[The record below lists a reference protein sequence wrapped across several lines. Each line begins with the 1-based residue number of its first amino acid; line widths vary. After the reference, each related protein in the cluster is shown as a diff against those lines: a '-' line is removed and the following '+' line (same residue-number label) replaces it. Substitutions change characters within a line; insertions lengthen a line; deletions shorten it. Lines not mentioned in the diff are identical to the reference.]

1 MLEIQIQGVGR
12 PGSFWRPREALS
24 HASLLT
30 SGVAGSPGHSL
41 PNSSLCPH
49 VYIVFL
55 SVHICVSNFTFFHL
69 IRTTVI
75 GLEPNLNDLVLR
87 SLSQLQLQRSSFQ
100 IGHILRCG
108 VCIWG
113 WWCLGLGP
121 ISWGYTIYPTLA
133 EYLEAPKVTH
143 WSYLRLPP
151 HQVQSPLLS
160 LISHWLLWK
169 GFVGVSKC
177 LQARLILVC
186 SFLSK
191 DTYQKII
198 KQKRCRSTNSWS
210 SKDRVVSKAGGCCE
224 ARGILCLEVCTEGI
238 LGPSGALPG
247 LWLFQNKE
255 GIWLIFKP

>member
-1 MLEIQIQGVGR
+1 M
-12 PGSFWRPREALS
+12 
-24 HASLLT
+24 
-30 SGVAGSPGHSL
+30 
-41 PNSSLCPH
+41 
-49 VYIVFL
+49 
-55 SVHICVSNFTFFHL
+55 HICVSNFTFFYL
-69 IRTTVI
+69 IRTAVI
-75 GLEPNLNDLVLR
+75 GLGSNLNDLVLR

-151 HQVQSPLLS
+151 HQVQSPLLC

-177 LQARLILVC
+177 LQARLILVR

-198 KQKRCRSTNSWS
+198 KHKRCRSTNSWS

-238 LGPSGALPG
+238 PGPFWCTSCFMALSEQG
-247 LWLFQNKE
+247 GHLTDL
-255 GIWLIFKP
+255 